1 MKSKRLLTGL
11 TLLLSLTLMLSACSP
26 TASQAPA
33 SADKSASP
41 TAAATATE
49 AAPTTPA
56 VRTLK
61 LMGSVDTELW
71 DTRDKQ
77 PAWQAVEK
85 LLAAK
90 GLALEFEAVSSEQ
103 YTQVLQTRT
112 ATASDLPD
120 LINISSMD
128 STTAVSLGKAGVFL
142 DVKPIVEKYS
152 NGNIKT
158 IADKYFPNF
167 WGPCLDE
174 SGKAYWFPGWNVMTY
189 GGTKPFYSTMV
200 PIVRYDWLQKL
211 KLSVPTTIDE
221 LAADLKAF
229 RTSDAN
235 GNSKAD
241 EVMLFTP
248 SFEYLAPFFGLPS
261 SNIEVDISDNK
272 VKSPWLMKDKL
283 VAYLTFL
290 QDMTTSGV
298 LDVDALDKPAEYS
311 TQKIA
316 ANQVSCQMGF
326 ALTGAYD
333 AAVSEFSGQYLGVVT
348 PKDPND
354 YYVYGAP
361 AYSCSTKTAI
371 TKACK
376 DLQAAA
382 DFFDICYTED
392 YAAIYRFG
400 VKGVTYNVEN
410 GYITPILNLGNRD
423 MELAY
428 KGIPAV
434 FASGV
439 VPCVR
444 IEQWEAQTGTLG
456 DLLDLRKPIGDTYGC
471 GGAKV
476 MVWGNGTYEIA
487 LPSDADAQKLA
498 DISTDLNTYMSET
511 LTKLAIGQY
520 KLADLDTYIAKMKSL
535 GLEDAIAIKQ
545 RQHDSYIG
553 K

>member
-1 MKSKRLLTGL
+1 MKSKVLLTCL
-11 TLLLSLTLMLSACSP
+11 TLLLALTLMLSACSP
-26 TASQAPA
+26 TATQAPTSAA
-33 SADKSASP
+33 SAVSATP
-41 TAAATATE
+41 AATE
-49 AAPTTPA
+49 AAPTEPA
-56 VRTLK
+56 VRKLK
-61 LMGSVDTELW
+61 IMGSVDTELW
-71 DTRDKQ
+71 ETKDKQ

-85 LLAAK
+85 LLEAK
-90 GLALEFEAVSSEQ
+90 GLALDFEAISSEQ

-120 LINISSMD
+120 LINISTMD
-128 STTAVSLGKAGVFL
+128 STTAVNLGKAGVFL
-142 DVKPIVEKYS
+142 DVKPIVEQYS

-158 IADKYFPNF
+158 LADKYFPNF

-200 PIVRYDWLQKL
+200 PIVRNDWLQKL
-211 KLSVPTTIDE
+211 NLPVPATIDE

-229 RTSDAN
+229 RTSDVN
-235 GNSKAD
+235 GNNAAD

-261 SNIEVDISDNK
+261 SNIEVDISDNT

-283 VAYLTFL
+283 VSYLTFL

-311 TQKIA
+311 AQKIA

-333 AAVSEFSGQYLGVVT
+333 AAVAEFGGHYLGVVT

-361 AYSCSTKTAI
+361 AYSLVSKTAI

-376 DLQAAA
+376 EPQAAV

-392 YAAIYRFG
+392 YATIYRFG
-400 VKGVTYNVEN
+400 VEGITYNVTD
-410 GYITPILNLGNRD
+410 GYITPVPNLGNRD

-428 KGIPAV
+428 KGILAV
-434 FASGV
+434 FASGI
-439 VPCVR
+439 VPGVR

-456 DLLDLRKPIGDTYGC
+456 DLIDLRKPIGDKYGC

-476 MVWGNGTYEIA
+476 MVWGNGTYETA

-520 KLADLDTYIAKMKSL
+520 KIEDLDTYIAKMKEL
-535 GLEDAIAIKQ
+535 GLDEAIAIKQ
-545 RQHDSYIG
+545 RQHDAYIG